1 MREIPGRAC
10 DQNGMLDGGKYKD
23 STRRE
28 LADWLNKIARK
39 VGVDRTERN
48 PEGYFATE
56 ENIG

>member
-1 MREIPGRAC
+1 MREIPGHPRM
-10 DQNGMLDGGKYKD
+10 QNGMLDGGKYKD
-23 STRRE
+23 STRQE